1 MKSVRYDKNIKGIY
15 NSGTSNL
22 SDDLRKMILFFSIE
36 VLISTLWILS
46 PYKSKLVSL
55 SSEKFDIS
63 PIRSII
69 LSRSAFRMCE

>member
-1 MKSVRYDKNIKGIY
+1 MKSDLDDKNIKGIY

-22 SDDLRKMILFFSIE
+22 SDDLSTMIVFFSIE
-36 VLISTLWILS
+36 VVISTLWILS

-69 LSRSAFRMCE
+69 LSSSAFRMFE